1 MMVFGAG
8 AALAGLAGAIAGPA
22 LVTQP
27 SMAALLGPILFVV
40 VVFGGL
46 GSLAG
51 AFIASLIIGLVQT
64 FAIAVNVSLNDIV
77 QPLGFSLPAPAVLGD
92 LWNATLAQL
101 GPVIPYL
108 LLVLMLVFRPT
119 GLMGTRET

>member
-1 MMVFGAG
+1 
-8 AALAGLAGAIAGPA
+8 PA

-64 FAIAVNVSLNDIV
+64 FAIAVNVSLNDV
-77 QPLGFSLPAPAVLGD
+77 FQPLGISLPAPAVLGD

-108 LLVLMLVFRPT
+108 LLVLMLV
-119 GLMGTRET
+119 